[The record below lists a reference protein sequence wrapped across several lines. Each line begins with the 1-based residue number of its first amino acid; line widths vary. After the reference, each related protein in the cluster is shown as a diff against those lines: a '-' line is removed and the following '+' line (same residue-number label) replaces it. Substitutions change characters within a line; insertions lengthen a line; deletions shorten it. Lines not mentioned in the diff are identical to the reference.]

1 MRLLIS
7 NPDALGD
14 FVLRQPM
21 IASLVAEGH
30 QPMLVV
36 RDFVAPL
43 ARLLFPRLPLL
54 HCPGDPYSSSFTL
67 DSLAGEEMVSRIR
80 GFTPDLLVAAS
91 YQYTRLE
98 EELVLMLP
106 DTPNLALSGQL
117 YPGDPGEGRPIQPR
131 IEFRDRVVVAVDAP
145 ELGKNEQLASRILGR
160 NIDLPV
166 PAVQVPEAVRQTTTT
181 RLRGLGI
188 ERGRYWVACVGDT
201 SHSAIRNWGVPN
213 WAIFLEGMLK
223 RTGAPLLFVGTPE
236 ESATVERIQE
246 SLGSLA
252 RQTVN
257 CCETPDSIDALIGL
271 LEGSAGY
278 VGKDTGPMHLAAALG
293 KPVLAIFGGGHWP
306 RFVPAARTGAVLTV
320 TVPCSPCNWRCH
332 VQDSWCLKAVP
343 VEEALA
349 AFDRI
354 LQDPAGPFEILEIQ
368 APPPLVHRMVRES
381 SDRYLTVIRQY
392 AQLLKELQHAPAAD
406 GASGTTVRTLH
417 PSSGVAGPTA
427 HPEGNGASEMA
438 ALRGQVL
445 DLQAQLE
452 EKATEAATLR
462 RLLPV
467 LRDEIDH
474 LLSSPPAPAQSAP
487 WQAIWRKLSQGK

>member
-1 MRLLIS
+1 
-7 NPDALGD
+7 
-14 FVLRQPM
+14 
-21 IASLVAEGH
+21 
-30 QPMLVV
+30 
-36 RDFVAPL
+36 
-43 ARLLFPRLPLL
+43 
-54 HCPGDPYSSSFTL
+54 
-67 DSLAGEEMVSRIR
+67 
-80 GFTPDLLVAAS
+80 
-91 YQYTRLE
+91 
-98 EELVLMLP
+98 
-106 DTPNLALSGQL
+106 
-117 YPGDPGEGRPIQPR
+117 
-131 IEFRDRVVVAVDAP
+131 
-145 ELGKNEQLASRILGR
+145 
-160 NIDLPV
+160 
-166 PAVQVPEAVRQTTTT
+166 
-181 RLRGLGI
+181 
-188 ERGRYWVACVGDT
+188 
-201 SHSAIRNWGVPN
+201 
-213 WAIFLEGMLK
+213 
-223 RTGAPLLFVGTPE
+223 
-236 ESATVERIQE
+236 
-246 SLGSLA
+246 
-252 RQTVN
+252 
-257 CCETPDSIDALIGL
+257 
-271 LEGSAGY
+271 
-278 VGKDTGPMHLAAALG
+278 MHLAAALG

-406 GASGTTVRTLH
+406 DASGTTGRTLH
-417 PSSGVAGPTA
+417 PSSGVEGPTA
-427 HPEGNGASEMA
+427 HPEGNGVSEMA

-474 LLSSPPAPAQSAP
+474 LLSAPPAPAQSAP

>member
-43 ARLLFPRLPLL
+43 ARILFPSLPLL

-80 GFTPDLLVAAS
+80 GFAPDLLVAAS

-98 EELVLMLP
+98 EELILMLP
-106 DTPNLALSGQL
+106 DTPNLALSGPM
-117 YPGDPGEGRPIQPR
+117 YPGDPGEGRPHQPR

-145 ELGKNEQLASRILGR
+145 ELHKNEQLVSRILGR
-160 NIDLPV
+160 NVDLPA
-166 PAVQVPEAVRQTTTT
+166 PALQAPEAVRQTTNT

-188 ERGRYWVACVGDT
+188 ERGHYWVACVGDT
-201 SHSAIRNWGVPN
+201 SHSALRNWGIPN

-236 ESATVERIQE
+236 ESATVERIQN
-246 SLGSLA
+246 SLGLLA

-257 CCETPDSIDALIGL
+257 CCVTPDGIDALIGL
-271 LEGSAGY
+271 LEGAAGY

-320 TVPCSPCNWRCH
+320 TVPCSPCNWCCH
-332 VQDSWCLKAVP
+332 VQDSWCLKTVP

-354 LQDPAGPFEILEIQ
+354 LQDPAGPFEVREMQ
-368 APPPLVHRMVRES
+368 APPTLVHRMVRES
-381 SDRYLTVIRQY
+381 SERYLTVIRQY
-392 AQLLKELQHAPAAD
+392 TQLLQELQPVPATDDAAEPPEEMPQSHPDNEGPSTHPQEAD
-406 GASGTTVRTLH
+406 VGEL
-417 PSSGVAGPTA
+417 
-427 HPEGNGASEMA
+427 A
-438 ALRGQVL
+438 ALRRQVL

-452 EKATEAATLR
+452 DKAAEAAILQ
-462 RLLPV
+462 RLLPL
-467 LRDEIDH
+467 LRDEIDQLH
-474 LLSSPPAPAQSAP
+474 TATPAPALPAP
-487 WQAIWRKLSQGK
+487 WQTLWRKLSQGK